1 MPLEPDPRQAAVLA
15 HRRGPL
21 LVTGRAGTGKTAVL
35 LERFAR
41 LLEDGADPEEI
52 VLVLRSREARDR
64 AREALRER
72 LPRALPALHVTTVH
86 GLAHRVLAARF
97 RELGYEE
104 PPRVL
109 SNAEQAALVR
119 ELLEGEE
126 PARWPAYGALLG
138 LRGFADEARQLLL
151 RAQEALLAPEEM
163 AARAE
168 DRGLTGWLELASFYR
183 RYLDVLAGQGLVD
196 QAGMVWEAASA
207 AAGAPGPFR
216 HVLVDDY
223 QDTTLAAERLL
234 AALEPESLVVAGDPE
249 QHVFSFQ
256 GTTVE
261 PLLGFRE
268 RFPGAGVVELE
279 TRWRS
284 LDGPALEAWAAPH
297 GSEELAA
304 VAREL
309 RRIHVEE
316 DVPWRALAVVVRRQG
331 PELAGILRALDDA
344 GVPRTVPERGLSL
357 PVEAGVAPYLL
368 ALRWLA
374 RPEERDG
381 LVETL
386 LTSELVRLSPAQARH
401 LVREARAAG
410 GSPAGAL
417 GRTDG
422 LPADRAREVAAVASC
437 LARAAE
443 VAGRSARDAFRIL
456 WRELPCSGRLV
467 ARAQADPEAA
477 RDLDAVV
484 ALSRALEEDGDVPA
498 WAFLE
503 AFEAGAVG
511 AAEAP
516 RRPAAPDA
524 VHVLTAHGAA
534 GREFDTVVVV
544 GAAEGD
550 FPSLSRPEP
559 MFDLEVLDRTPT
571 RSERMRERL
580 EDERRLFLMVLARAR
595 RRALL
600 TVGDRNPQDDGET
613 TRSRFADELGV
624 AWAPAPTVPAGEPV
638 SVAEATALWRR
649 ELADPAAP
657 PHRRLAAIDG
667 LLALGAEPGRWWYQR
682 DWTDPGTPLRE
693 EVRASASRLEILE
706 NCELQFLL
714 GQELGLEPRSGHYAW
729 VGHLVHRLIQEIE
742 EGTLPRDLAAAQAE
756 ARRRW
761 RADEFP
767 ARAVSDSFLRLVT
780 EVVLPA
786 WFEEYAPAPAVATE
800 QRFEFDF
807 EGAKIRGYIDRI
819 GRVASGG
826 TQITDFKTGRKRNAG
841 PAEENLQLGVYYL
854 AVGRAEELAP
864 FRPVRAVELVFL
876 RDRGYRGEGV
886 ARVAM
891 SFTRGNEPA
900 YREAM
905 VERIR
910 QDVARLRR
918 LYETERVRPNPAAN
932 CRFCSFKP
940 LCPIFPEGQE
950 LFPPARR
957 TGDARGGVEAG
968 AREPATAGGG
978 AR

>member
-21 LVTGRAGTGKTAVL
+21 LVTGAAGTGKTTAL

-41 LLEDGADPEEI
+41 LLEEGAEPEETA
-52 VLVLRSREARDR
+52 LVLRSRDARDR

-86 GLAHRVLAARF
+86 GLANRVLAARF

-126 PARWPAYGALLG
+126 PAGWPAYGSLLG
-138 LRGFADEARQLLL
+138 LRGFADEVRQLLL

-168 DRGLTGWLELASFYR
+168 ERGLTGWLELASFYR
-183 RYLDVLAGQGLVD
+183 RYLDVLADQGQVD
-196 QAGMVWEAASA
+196 QAGVVWEAANAA
-207 AAGAPGPFR
+207 AAGPGPFR

-234 AALEPESLVVAGDPE
+234 AALEPESLVVAGDPQ

-256 GTTVE
+256 GTTAL
-261 PLLGFRE
+261 PLLRFPE
-268 RFPGAGVVELE
+268 RFPGARAVELE

-284 LDGPALEAWAAPH
+284 PDGPALEAWTAPH

-309 RRIHVEE
+309 RRVHVAEG
-316 DVPWRALAVVVRRQG
+316 VPWRELAVVVRRQG
-331 PELAGILRALDDA
+331 PELAGIVRALDDA
-344 GVPRTVPERGLSL
+344 GVPRTLPERGLSL
-357 PVEAGVAPYLL
+357 PVEAGVTPYLL

-386 LTSELVRLSPAQARH
+386 LTSELARLSPAQARN
-401 LVREARAAG
+401 LVRQARGAG
-410 GSPAGAL
+410 GSPADAL

-422 LPADRAREVAAVASC
+422 LPADRAAEVSAVASC
-437 LARAAE
+437 LARAVE
-443 VAGRSARDAFRIL
+443 VAGRSAREAFRTL

-467 ARAQADPEAA
+467 GRASADPEAA

-484 ALSRALEEDGDVPA
+484 ALSRALEEDGDVPVA
-498 WAFLE
+498 AFLE
-503 AFEAGAVG
+503 GFEAGAVG
-511 AAEAP
+511 AGEAP
-516 RRPAAPDA
+516 RRPAVPDA

-534 GREFDTVVVV
+534 GREFHTVVVV

-559 MFDLEVLDRTPT
+559 MFDLEVLERTPT
-571 RSERMRERL
+571 RSERLRERL
-580 EDERRLFLMVLARAR
+580 EDERRLFRMVLARAR
-595 RRALL
+595 RRALI
-600 TVGDRNPQDDGET
+600 TVGDRHAQDDGET
-613 TRSRFADELGV
+613 TRSRFADELGLR
-624 AWAPAPTVPAGEPV
+624 WAPAPAAPAGEPV
-638 SVAEATALWRR
+638 SVPEATALWRR
-649 ELADPAAP
+649 ELADAGAP
-657 PHRRLAAIDG
+657 PHRRLAAIEG
-667 LLALGAEPGRWWYQR
+667 LLALGADPGRWWYQR

-693 EVRASASRLEILE
+693 EIRASASRLEVLE

-714 GQELGLEPRSGHYAW
+714 GQELGLEPPSGHYAW
-729 VGHLVHRLIQEIE
+729 VGHLVHRMIQEIE
-742 EGTLPRDLAAAQAE
+742 EGALPRDLAAAQAE

-761 RADEFP
+761 RRDEFP
-767 ARAVSDSFLRLVT
+767 TRAVSDSFLRLVT
-780 EVVLPA
+780 EEVLPA
-786 WFEEYAPAPAVATE
+786 WFEEYGPAPAVATE
-800 QRFEFDF
+800 QRFEFEF
-807 EGAKIRGYIDRI
+807 EGATIAGYIDRI
-819 GRVASGG
+819 GRVGSGG
-826 TQITDFKTGRKRNAG
+826 TQITDFKTGRRRNAG
-841 PAEENLQLGVYYL
+841 PADENLQLGVYYL
-854 AVGRAEELAP
+854 AVNHAEELAP
-864 FRPVRAVELVFL
+864 YRPVRAVELVFL
-876 RDRGYRGEGV
+876 RDRENRGGGV
-886 ARVAM
+886 ARLSK
-891 SFTRGNEPA
+891 SFTRGNESA

-910 QDVARLRR
+910 QDVARLRA
-918 LYETERVRPNPAAN
+918 LYGTGRARPNPAAN

-950 LFPPARR
+950 LFPPPAR
-957 TGDARGGVEAG
+957 AG
-968 AREPATAGGG
+968 TAAGGA